1 MKPLISVIVPV
12 YNGQDFL
19 FNCIKSIEA
28 QTYPNLE
35 VIIINDGSTDQT
47 EAVCENAAYQYDNIQ
62 LIGLGDEG
70 VSAARN
76 AGITAA
82 KGEYITFVDADDR
95 LLPRALQLL
104 YESLVETNSDIAG
117 CSFESWSSEQQ
128 WEQILEK
135 ETNEGIRAEIE
146 KSGTQIYSGASFISE
161 GILKGNSRCW
171 SKLYKRTLIGDIRFR
186 RGLTIGED
194 MLFLVDLLPQ
204 VKKIVEIPYKG
215 YGYYQNPAGA
225 MNRAFRPEYMD
236 QIICWELARDR
247 IDCMWEAV
255 SGKET
260 VKPELAAKKARV
272 HATTILIMAVMLT
285 AGKLALLS
293 GKERRRQAE
302 YIKKCHATLQREL
315 QVPGAYEQLSAGYK
329 VKAKLF
335 CAMPDV
341 YLWLYHLKKFGGL
354 N

>member
-19 FNCIKSIEA
+19 FKCIKSIEA

-35 VIIINDGSTDQT
+35 IIIINDGSTDQT
-47 EAVCENAAYQYDNIQ
+47 EAVCENVTNQYGNIQ
-62 LIGLGDEG
+62 LIDLGDEG

-95 LLPRALQLL
+95 LLPKTLQLL
-104 YESLVETNSDIAG
+104 YESLVETDSDIAG
-117 CSFESWSSEQQ
+117 CGFESWSSEQQ
-128 WEQILEK
+128 WGRILEK
-135 ETNEGIRAEIE
+135 EARVEIE
-146 KSGTQIYSGASFISE
+146 KNGAQIYSGASFVSE

-171 SKLYKRTLIGDIRFR
+171 SKLYKRGLIGDIRFK

-204 VKKIVEIPYKG
+204 VKKIVEIPYNG

-225 MNRAFRPEYMD
+225 MNRAFKPEYMD

-260 VKPELAAKKARV
+260 IKPEISAEQVRV
-272 HATTILIMAVMLT
+272 RATVILIMAVMLT

-302 YIKKCHATLQREL
+302 YIENCHDILKREL
-315 QVPGAYEQLSAGYK
+315 QVPGAYGQLSAGYK
-329 VKAKLF
+329 LKAKLF

-341 YLWLYHLKKFGGL
+341 YLWLYHLKKHL
-354 N
+354 ED